1 MYDLPSEDEDEDED
15 GLIRPPRGQT
25 GDEEEGSDRD
35 DEDED
40 EDEDDSGDESEASS
54 SSSGS
59 SRASPAPV
67 TKKDK
72 RQAENV
78 NGEPTIE
85 FPDDL
90 DDELPEDRA
99 RARGSKAVWNDP
111 SDSAVRVD
119 VEANR
124 LLKKLGRGKGDPN
137 ISGTELEKRL
147 REQCVERASD
157 RLTS

>member
-1 MYDLPSEDEDEDED
+1 MYDLPSEDEDEDA
-15 GLIRPPRGQT
+15 LIRPPSRAVGD
-25 GDEEEGSDRD
+25 DEEAS
-35 DEDED
+35 DEDEEGEEEESSD
-40 EDEDDSGDESEASS
+40 DESIASS

-59 SRASPAPV
+59 SRAPV
-67 TKKDK
+67 AKKDK
-72 RQAENV
+72 RQVENG

-90 DDELPEDRA
+90 DDELPEERA
-99 RARGSKAVWNDP
+99 QARGSKAIWNDP

-137 ISGTELEKRL
+137 INGTELEKRL
-147 REQCVERASD
+147 RGQCVGCAHLVNSC
-157 RLTS
+157 

>member
-1 MYDLPSEDEDEDED
+1 MYDLPSEDEDEDA
-15 GLIRPPRGQT
+15 LIRPPSRAVGDDEEASDEAEE
-25 GDEEEGSDRD
+25 DEEEDSSDD
-35 DEDED
+35 DE
-40 EDEDDSGDESEASS
+40 SIASS

-59 SRASPAPV
+59 SRAPV
-67 TKKDK
+67 AKKDK
-72 RQAENV
+72 RQVEIG

-90 DDELPEDRA
+90 DDELPEERA
-99 RARGSKAVWNDP
+99 QARGSKAVWNDP

-137 ISGTELEKRL
+137 IDGTELEKRL
-147 REQCVERASD
+147 RGQCVGCA
-157 RLTS
+157 RLVNAC